1 MEQVQLTFSAVDL
14 PNVTALGLGQTD
26 PFLVLHLLG
35 VDGRSQ
41 EVGVSEVIMNST
53 DPHWATHFTLQYTF
67 EVAQCVRVECYHK
80 HATTATTGVR
90 TKHQYMGAVQFN
102 LSEVMT
108 TTGAEF
114 KRNFSRGM
122 PEAKLIVRGEAV
134 ASTRD
139 VFIGKFQ
146 CTGLNRMNGLGIFGK
161 SDPFLVVSKMF
172 ENGTYGVAYKTM
184 HISSELNPRFPEC
197 RVPLVPLCNGDIDR
211 PLKIEVFDHESS
223 GEHKFMGEV
232 NTTLRL
238 LMQNGA
244 TTGFDIL
251 EPMKKTKSGYTNS
264 GKLKCIDARLEHHPS
279 FTEYLRGGLE
289 MSLMIAIDFTASNG
303 DPRDRRS
310 LHHLDPARQFMNPY
324 QAAIVNVGK
333 VLEPYDHDNKIPVWG
348 FGARIRAADGSYTP
362 VQHCF
367 TVAEEAA
374 GYMGVLGVYEDVMK
388 HVGLSGPT
396 LFGNII
402 DTAGV
407 IAASTGCAQAAQK
420 YNILLIITDGIIND
434 MEATK
439 AAIAMASGQP
449 LSIIIVGV
457 GSEDFSSMKAL
468 DSDGKLL
475 STASGKHKSERDIVQ
490 FVAMRDFAGKPE
502 TALAAEV
509 LAEVPTQVLQFMAK
523 RGIMPNKAPVI
534 P

>member
-1 MEQVQLTFSAVDL
+1 MEQVQLTFSALDL
-14 PNVTALGLGQTD
+14 PNVTALGMGQTD

-35 VDGRSQ
+35 IDGRTQ
-41 EVGVSEVIMNST
+41 EVGVSEVVMNST

-67 EVAQCVRVECYHK
+67 EVAQCVLVECYHK
-80 HATTATTGVR
+80 HASTATTGVR
-90 TKHQYMGAVQFN
+90 TKHQYMGAAQFN

-114 KRNFSRGM
+114 RRNFSRGM

-134 ASTRD
+134 SSTRD
-139 VFIGKFQ
+139 VFVGKFQ
-146 CTGLNRMNGLGIFGK
+146 CNGLNRMNGLGIFGK

-172 ENGTYGVAYKTM
+172 ENGTYGVAYKSM

-197 RVPLVPLCNGDIDR
+197 KIPVVPLCNGDIDR
-211 PLKIEVFDHESS
+211 PLKIEVFDYESS

-232 NTTLRL
+232 NTTLRA
-238 LMQNGA
+238 LMRDGP
-244 TTGFDIL
+244 TTGFDII
-251 EPMKKTKSGYTNS
+251 EPLKKAKGGGYANS
-264 GKLKCIDARLEHHPS
+264 GKLKCLDAQLEHHPT

-289 MSLMIAIDFTASNG
+289 VSMMVAIDYTASNG
-303 DPRDRRS
+303 DPKDHQS
-310 LHHLDPARQFMNPY
+310 LHHMNPQRLNPY
-324 QAAIVNVGK
+324 QQTIMRVGK
-333 VLEPYDHDNKIPVWG
+333 VVEPYDHDNKFPVWG
-348 FGARIRAADGSYTP
+348 FGGRVRGADGGWTP

-367 TVAEEAA
+367 TVAEEALGA
-374 GYMGVLGVYEDVMK
+374 AGVLTAYEGFMS

-402 DTAGV
+402 ETAAT
-407 IAASTGCAQAAQK
+407 IAASGGCSQASQR

-457 GSEDFSSMKAL
+457 GSEDFSQMKAL
-468 DSDGKLL
+468 DSDDKALA
-475 STASGKHKSERDIVQ
+475 TASGKRKAERDIVQ

-502 TALAAEV
+502 TALAQEV

-523 RGIMPNKAPVI
+523 RGIMPNAPR
-534 P
+534 